1 MLSGSTL
8 LISGAEELVID
19 REINSSFQSL
29 KNNYPDIEKHLFFIN
44 EDDAW
49 SKFLEASSPSLF
61 GGMNLII
68 LDNLNVA
75 EEKINPNFINYLKNT
90 DLSLLENYFLI
101 LIHRGGSGG
110 MGVLKTLRAGK
121 VREIKADKL
130 KKSEEYEAWIKSEF
144 KNKKR
149 KITEEA
155 VTLLKAA
162 VGEDLRALAAAVSQL
177 ANDVIN
183 DPVSEFDIL
192 QYYQGIAEIRSYEI
206 SDAILNKKTS
216 KALSLLYASLE
227 QEPSSAIAIVNSISS
242 SIRFL
247 VRIAGA
253 PKGMSDGDIAK
264 ELAINPFRI
273 KFLRGY
279 LRNWSPK
286 KLADATLELAK
297 VDASLK
303 AGFNGTY
310 LDAAQK
316 RFLIEHTI
324 RKVCID

>member
-1 MLSGSTL
+1 LVGSTL
-8 LISGAEELVID
+8 LISGAEDLIVD
-19 REINSSFQSL
+19 REINSSFQAL
-29 KNNYPDIEKHLFFIN
+29 KKSYPDIEKHLFAVN

-61 GGMNLII
+61 GGTSLII

-75 EEKINPNFINYLKNT
+75 EERINTNFVNYLKNT
-90 DLSLLENYFLI
+90 DLNSLENYFLI

-110 MGVLKTLRAGK
+110 MGILKSLRTAK
-121 VREIKADKL
+121 VKEIKADKF
-130 KKSEEYEAWIKSEF
+130 KKSDEYESWIKNEF

-155 VTLLKAA
+155 VVLLKSA
-162 VGEDLRALAAAVSQL
+162 VGEDLRELAAAVSQL
-177 ANDVIN
+177 ANDVLS
-183 DPVSEFDIL
+183 DPISELDIM

-206 SDAILNKKTS
+206 ADAILNKKTS
-216 KALSLLYASLE
+216 KALNLLYASLE
-227 QEPSSAIAIVNSISS
+227 QDPTSAIAIVNSISS
-242 SIRFL
+242 NIRYL

-253 PKGMSDGDIAK
+253 PKGMSDADIAK
-264 ELAINPFRI
+264 EIAINPFRI

-286 KLADATLELAK
+286 KLADATMELAK

-303 AGFNGTY
+303 AGIDGVY
-310 LDAAQK
+310 LDASQK

-324 RKVCID
+324 RKVCVD